1 MPRSSTAPITW
12 RAVQQMPDD
21 GNRYEAIAG
30 ELHVTAAPTTRHA
43 RVSKRLQFALDRLL
57 ERPGR
62 GEIFVAPFGV
72 EFPTTGEGV
81 QPDLLFV
88 ANERREIIGEDW
100 IRGAPDLM
108 VEIVSPTTED
118 RDRGIKRR
126 LYERHGVPEYWI
138 VDPEANFVDV
148 WRFGGDPEHERL
160 TETLPVRLGS
170 ERHGTIDLR
179 DIFRPDF

>member
-1 MPRSSTAPITW
+1 MPRSSTAPVTW
-12 RAVQQMPDD
+12 LDAQRMPDD
-21 GNRYEAIAG
+21 GNRYEAMEG
-30 ELHVTAAPTTRHA
+30 ELFSMPAETVRHQ
-43 RVSKRLQFALDRLL
+43 RVCMRLMLVIDRLL
-57 ERPGR
+57 VEPKR
-62 GEIFVAPFGV
+62 GVGLCGPIGV
-72 EFPTTGEGV
+72 EFPATGEGV
-81 QPDLLFV
+81 QPDILFV
-88 ANERREIIGEDW
+88 SKERREIIGEDW

-148 WRFGGDPEHERL
+148 WRFGEDPKHERL

-179 DIFRPDF
+179 DIFRPDL